1 MKKAFKIF
9 FLIVLSIV
17 LVVSFAGCFK
27 ASINENPPSENGSIN
42 PPVNGEQ
49 PKPGNGP
56 TNGNGNQDEP
66 KAYDGVTVKVIKTD
80 YPAQIE
86 SYLQENQ
93 AKETQQAFNIDNRTY
108 IVLTMG
114 EKTSGGY
121 AIELKDLVLGDG
133 SLKVY
138 VKYRV
143 PGKDDATTAVITYPS
158 LVIETDKIYE
168 GHYEIAYEIEK

>member
-1 MKKAFKIF
+1 MKKAFKVF
-9 FLIVLSIV
+9 FLIALSIV
-17 LVVSFAGCFK
+17 LVVSFGGCSK
-27 ASINENPPSENGSIN
+27 PPITEKPPGQNGNTNPPA
-42 PPVNGEQ
+42 NGEQ
-49 PKPGNGP
+49 PGDG
-56 TNGNGNQDEP
+56 DEP
-66 KAYDGVTVKVIKTD
+66 KEYNGVTAKVIKVD
-80 YPAQIE
+80 YPTQIE

-133 SLKVY
+133 SLKVF
-138 VKYRV
+138 VKYIV
-143 PGKDDATTAVITYPS
+143 PGKDDITTTVMTYPS

-168 GHYEIAYEIEK
+168 GHYEIEYEIEK